1 VKPKNA
7 ITNCSS
13 TMEETRK
20 RGRPCKRWRDE
31 VEEDIKVMGLK
42 NRQVMDRK
50 LLGMEKDCIESQG
63 LQWTVVF
70 VEEE

>member
-1 VKPKNA
+1 
-7 ITNCSS
+7 
-13 TMEETRK
+13 MDETRK

-50 LLGMEKDCIESQG
+50 PLGMEEDCIESQG

-70 VEEE
+70 VEEEEEEE